1 MRNSSKL
8 MVEARKALALHP
20 QCGAK
25 CKQRDGFCVNP
36 SMKNGRCYIHGGKS
50 TGPKPK
56 HGQSSKAAKEKRK
69 QARQVIKSISQSET
83 EFSNQ
88 IELNYGSLIPDK

>member
-1 MRNSSKL
+1 MENGNKL
-8 MVEARKALALHP
+8 MEKARAALALHP
-20 QCGAK
+20 KCGAK

-56 HGQSSKAAKEKRK
+56 HGQSSQAAKEKR
-69 QARQVIKSISQSET
+69 QAVRELIK
-83 EFSNQ
+83 
-88 IELNYGSLIPDK
+88 GWA

>member
-1 MRNSSKL
+1 MKNDSKL

-20 QCGAK
+20 KCGAK

-36 SMKNGRCYIHGGKS
+36 AMKNGRCYIHGGKS

-56 HGQSSKAAKEKRK
+56 HGLYSKATREKRK
-69 QARQVIKSISQSET
+69 QALLTIKSISQSVA
-83 EFSNQ
+83 EFPNY
-88 IELNYGSLIPDK
+88 IELDD

>member
-1 MRNSSKL
+1 MKNDSKL

-25 CKQRDGFCVNP
+25 CKQRDGFCINP

-56 HGQSSKAAKEKRK
+56 HGQSSKAAKEKRE
-69 QARQVIKSISQSET
+69 QARQLIKSISQCVT
-83 EFSNQ
+83 EFSN
-88 IELNYGSLIPDK
+88 

>member
-25 CKQRDGFCVNP
+25 CKQRDGFCINP
-36 SMKNGRCYIHGGKS
+36 AMKNGRCYIHGGKS

-56 HGQSSKAAKEKRK
+56 HGQSSKATREKRK
-69 QARQVIKSISQSET
+69 QARQVIKSISQSVT
-83 EFSNQ
+83 EFSN
-88 IELNYGSLIPDK
+88 

>member
-1 MRNSSKL
+1 MENGNKL
-8 MVEARKALALHP
+8 MEKARAALALHP
-20 QCGAK
+20 KCGAK

-36 SMKNGRCYIHGGKS
+36 AMKNGRCYIHGGAS

-69 QARQVIKSISQSET
+69 AIR
-83 EFSNQ
+83 
-88 IELNYGSLIPDK
+88 ELINGLT

>member
-1 MRNSSKL
+1 MKNDSKL

-20 QCGAK
+20 KCGAK

-56 HGQSSKAAKEKRK
+56 HGQSSKAAKQKRK
-69 QARQVIKSISQSET
+69 AISKLIKGMT
-83 EFSNQ
+83 
-88 IELNYGSLIPDK
+88 

>member
-1 MRNSSKL
+1 MKNDSKL
-8 MVEARKALALHP
+8 MMEARKALLLHP
-20 QCGAK
+20 KCGAK

-56 HGQSSKAAKEKRK
+56 HGQSSMVAREKRR
-69 QARQVIKSISQSET
+69 AIRALIKG
-83 EFSNQ
+83 
-88 IELNYGSLIPDK
+88 LA